1 MFRKRYSKVS
11 IDIYLAL
18 YSNINKGF
26 KLVITSINYY
36 YIT

>member
-1 MFRKRYSKVS
+1 MFRKRRSKVS

-18 YSNINKGF
+18 YSSINKGF
-26 KLVITSINYY
+26 KLITVFINYY

>member
-1 MFRKRYSKVS
+1 MFRKGRSKVS

-18 YSNINKGF
+18 YSSINKGF
-26 KLVITSINYY
+26 KLVIISINYY

>member
-1 MFRKRYSKVS
+1 MFREGYSKVS

-18 YSNINKGF
+18 YSSINKGF
-26 KLVITSINYY
+26 KLITASINNY

>member
-1 MFRKRYSKVS
+1 MFRKRRSKVI

-18 YSNINKGF
+18 YSSINKGF
-26 KLVITSINYY
+26 KLVTTSINYY